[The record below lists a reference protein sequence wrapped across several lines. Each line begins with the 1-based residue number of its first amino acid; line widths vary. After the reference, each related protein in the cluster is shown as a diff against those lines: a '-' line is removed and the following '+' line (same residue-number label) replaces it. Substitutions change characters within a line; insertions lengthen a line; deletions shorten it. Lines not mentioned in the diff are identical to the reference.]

1 MISSCVV
8 RNPTAFDTLHVYD
21 PAKYR
26 LTGVLKSVEASILVE
41 PLNQLALQLG
51 LQAGLEQVMAVGGD
65 VFSVT
70 VNGLLTD
77 MVADDGPSER
87 KHLLKNIKSICKHN
101 KK

>member
-1 MISSCVV
+1 M
-8 RNPTAFDTLHVYD
+8 YD

-26 LTGVLKSVEASILVE
+26 LTGVLKSVVLDIRVE

-51 LQAGLEQVMAVGGD
+51 LQTGLEQVMAVGGN
-65 VFSVT
+65 VFSVN